1 METIFVTGGAGFIG
15 SHLVPKLVDRGYAVR
30 ILDNLSPQIHGH
42 FPASLSWLHLPNVE
56 FVRGSLTDSL
66 DWTALLDGVDRVVHL
81 AAETGTGQSMYE
93 VARYNEINSQGTAL
107 LMERLAGLGRGRIK
121 RIVLASSRSIY
132 GEGAYSCSCTE
143 TAIFPAPRT
152 GAALQQGQWEHE
164 CRTCGQALTPIPTPE
179 SAPAQPA
186 SVYAATKIAQEDLVR
201 IVAAASSIDYAI
213 MRFQNV
219 YGEGQSLNNPYTG
232 ILSIFSTRIRRG
244 LELPIFEDGQE
255 TRDFVHVSDVVE
267 AVAKAL
273 VHNGPLNE
281 TFNVGSG
288 IATSVVAIARELS
301 AAMGE
306 TPNIRVTA
314 EYRLGDIRHNV
325 ADISKA
331 SNILGFQPVVSLTEG
346 LRRFAAWT
354 HDQPL
359 PEDQLER
366 ANQELRA
373 RKLMS

>member
-42 FPASLSWLHLPNVE
+42 FPAPLSWLHLPNVE
-56 FVRGSLTDSL
+56 FVRGSLTDAI
-66 DWTALLDGVDRVVHL
+66 DWAALLDGVDRVVHL

-93 VARYNEINSQGTAL
+93 VARYNGINSQGTAL
-107 LMERLAGLGRGRIK
+107 LMERLAGLDRGRIK

-132 GEGAYSCSCTE
+132 GEGAYRCTCTE
-143 TAIFPAPRT
+143 TTLFPAPRT
-152 GAALQQGQWEHE
+152 GTALQQEQWEHM
-164 CRTCGQALTPIPTPE
+164 CSHCGQALTAIPTPE

-186 SVYAATKIAQEDLVR
+186 SVYAATKVAQEDLVK
-201 IVAAASSIDYAI
+201 IVAAASMIDYAVL
-213 MRFQNV
+213 RFQNV

-232 ILSIFSTRIRRG
+232 ILSIFSTRIRRD
-244 LELPIFEDGQE
+244 LELPIFEDGHE

-267 AVAKAL
+267 AVIKAL
-273 VHNGPLNE
+273 VHEGVLND
-281 TFNVGSG
+281 TVNVGSG
-288 IATSVVAIARELS
+288 IATSVATIARGLS
-301 AAMGE
+301 TAMGK

-325 ADISKA
+325 ADIRMA
-331 SNILGFQPVVSLTEG
+331 SDVLGFQPAVPLTEG

-373 RKLMS
+373 RKLMN